1 MIRNVI
7 FDWSG
12 TLVDNLSSVYE
23 ATLAVF
29 ETLGGKKISLE
40 EYRRENISPYMNFW
54 NRYFPDLTKERQ
66 DLLFKEAI
74 REARPAKPYPE
85 VVDLLTRLH
94 SKGIKIV
101 VLSSQ
106 PQDQLESQAAS
117 FGIKNCIDRLVG
129 SVHDKKG
136 VIDSVLA
143 KNRFSES
150 DTVLVGDTVS
160 DVETGKHAGL
170 KTAAVTWGFD
180 PADKLQKAKPDY
192 IIDTLKELDKI
203 IIGL

>member
-54 NRYFPDLTKERQ
+54 NR
-66 DLLFKEAI
+66 